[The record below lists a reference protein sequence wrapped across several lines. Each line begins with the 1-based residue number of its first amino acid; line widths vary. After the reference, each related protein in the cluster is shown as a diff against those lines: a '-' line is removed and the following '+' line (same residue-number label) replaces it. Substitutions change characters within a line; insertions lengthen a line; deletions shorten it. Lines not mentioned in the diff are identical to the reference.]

1 MSGAIRQLMLAVL
14 LVLAICQRCAYSQE
28 NAQTRIPNSLV
39 ECYMNPEIYER
50 DYRLPSTINILI
62 DLIRK
67 IEDATRGSQDIRQI
81 AVGILHRF
89 RLDGIEKAPGVYHG
103 SVLPFSPSGYQFS
116 KHRLLLS
123 RLIPGNARLFP
134 NNTLTSAERVRSI
147 QIWQRT

>member
-1 MSGAIRQLMLAVL
+1 MALSIRQLMLTVL
-14 LVLAICQRCAYSQE
+14 LLLAICQRCVYSQE

-39 ECYMNPEIYER
+39 ECYMNGENYER
-50 DYRLPSTINILI
+50 DYRLPSTINLLI

-67 IEDATRGSQDIRQI
+67 IEDATRGTLDMRQI
-81 AVGILHRF
+81 AVGLLHRF

-123 RLIPGNARLFP
+123 RLIPGGARQFP
-134 NNTLTSAERVRSI
+134 NDTLTAAERVGHI
-147 QIWQRT
+147 